1 MVLQKPKV
9 ARNIRRISRVS
20 KSRFFAV
27 MCVSESLFS
36 IAKLIHGL
44 SRLRKSQ
51 NTELY
56 FFFCK

>member
-1 MVLQKPKV
+1 MVLQKTKV
-9 ARNIRRISRVS
+9 AQNICRISRVS

-44 SRLRKSQ
+44 SSLSRENLKIPSSIF
-51 NTELY
+51 LL
-56 FFFCK
+56 